1 MQDNLSIQQKFKVLK
16 CCVLLP
22 TYNNSKSLETVIQ
35 DVLQYTDDVC
45 LINDGSTDNTA
56 EILAKFPQLK
66 ILSYQPNQG
75 KGWALRQGFLFA
87 AKQSYHYAIS
97 MDTDGQ
103 HYAEDLPVLL
113 HALEH
118 NPNAIVIGA
127 RNMNQEHIPGKSN
140 FGRKFSNFWFRFETG
155 IDAPDTQS
163 GYRLYPLKQLNAI
176 RFFTKKFEFEVEVIV
191 RGVWSG
197 LDVLSVP
204 VKVYYPP
211 ANERVS
217 HFRPL
222 RDFSRISVLNT
233 CLVTWLF
240 IWIWPRNLFRWIQKK
255 NLRQFITDAILKSGE
270 PPSLKAMSVAVG
282 VFFGLSPLWG
292 FHTLLGIGAAILFRL
307 NKPITIIAA
316 NISLPPLIP
325 FIIFFGH
332 EFGALMLGKNAIHL
346 SLKNEISLQTIAAS
360 YFQYFIGSFALAAI
374 VATLLGLITYSLLM
388 WRKR

>member
-1 MQDNLSIQQKFKVLK
+1 MQDNLAVKQKFKDLK

-22 TYNNSKSLETVIQ
+22 TYNNSKTLENVIR

-45 LINDGSTDNTA
+45 LVNDGSTDNTP
-56 EILAKFPQLK
+56 EILGRLPQLN
-66 ILSYQPNQG
+66 ILNYQPNQG

-87 AKQSYHYAIS
+87 EKQGYDYVIS

-113 HALEH
+113 RALEN

-127 RNMNQEHIPGKSN
+127 RNMNQENVPGKSN

-163 GYRLYPLKQLNAI
+163 GYRLYPLKQLNKI

-191 RGVWSG
+191 RGAWSG

-204 VKVYYPP
+204 VKVFYPP
-211 ANERVS
+211 AGERVS

-240 IWIWPRNLFRWIQKK
+240 LWILPRNLFRGIKK
-255 NLRQFITDAILKSGE
+255 KTSGR
-270 PPSLKAMSVAVG
+270 S
-282 VFFGLSPLWG
+282 
-292 FHTLLGIGAAILFRL
+292 
-307 NKPITIIAA
+307 
-316 NISLPPLIP
+316 
-325 FIIFFGH
+325 
-332 EFGALMLGKNAIHL
+332 
-346 SLKNEISLQTIAAS
+346 
-360 YFQYFIGSFALAAI
+360 
-374 VATLLGLITYSLLM
+374 
-388 WRKR
+388 

>member
-1 MQDNLSIQQKFKVLK
+1 VKDNLSIKQKFRDLN

-22 TYNNSKSLETVIQ
+22 TYNNSKTLESVIK
-35 DVLQYTDDVC
+35 DVLQFTDDVC
-45 LINDGSTDNTA
+45 LVNDGSTDNTP
-56 EILAKFPQLK
+56 EILSKFPQIKVLN
-66 ILSYQPNQG
+66 YQPNQG

-87 AKQSYHYAIS
+87 ENHGYNYAIS

-103 HYAEDLPVLL
+103 HYAEDLPILL

-118 NPNAIVIGA
+118 NPNTIVIGA
-127 RNMNQEHIPGKSN
+127 RNMNQENVPVKSN
-140 FGRKFSNFWFRFETG
+140 FGRRFSNFWFRFETG

-191 RGVWSG
+191 RGAWSG

-233 CLVTWLF
+233 CLVMCLF
-240 IWIWPRNLFRWIQKK
+240 FWILPRNLFRWIKK
-255 NLRQFITDAILKSGE
+255 KTFGKSLVMQF
-270 PPSLKAMSVAVG
+270 
-282 VFFGLSPLWG
+282 
-292 FHTLLGIGAAILFRL
+292 
-307 NKPITIIAA
+307 
-316 NISLPPLIP
+316 
-325 FIIFFGH
+325 
-332 EFGALMLGKNAIHL
+332 
-346 SLKNEISLQTIAAS
+346 
-360 YFQYFIGSFALAAI
+360 
-374 VATLLGLITYSLLM
+374 
-388 WRKR
+388 